1 MDNNLETK
9 LRSKIEIGQTMRGF
23 MNHPGFKIWN
33 DDLQGKIDDVKKEWL
48 TAVDSIQAEKI
59 RTRAIQLNEALDII
73 KRKVIE
79 GDNAAKMLAS
89 AQEEDNLNQA
99 PFDGQA

>member
-1 MDNNLETK
+1 MDEALEK
-9 LRSKIEIGQTMRGF
+9 NLRSKIDVGQTMRGF

-33 DDLQGKIDDVKKEWL
+33 EHLQGKIDDVKKEWL
-48 TAVDSIQAEKI
+48 TSPDPLQAERI

-89 AQEEDNLNQA
+89 AQEEDNLNRA
-99 PFDGQA
+99 PYDGQA